1 MVKQALLAMI
11 VLAACGGGTS
21 KPPAYVS
28 DVDQVLAPTP
38 APREIAAPAATIE
51 PQAWKVGQWALYR
64 MTTGDVVGYMRYRA
78 VAQDACGLWFEQTI
92 ADRSTKL
99 VIKLCLASP
108 PDLGSAA
115 QATVEV
121 NGGAPQPLNP
131 PPKDMTLAGAGWAR
145 QADAPREDLGVPAGR
160 FAGAVKTTMTLK
172 GVATTVWSHPAVPL
186 AGTVKV
192 KAANG
197 VTTELVDFGDS

>member
-1 MVKQALLAMI
+1 MLKRALVASV

-28 DVDQVLAPTP
+28 DVDGVLAAKP
-38 APREIAAPAATIE
+38 AARDVAAPATLEAQ
-51 PQAWKVGQWALYR
+51 PWKVGQWALYR

-78 VAQDACGLWFEQTI
+78 VAQETCGLWFEQTI

-108 PDLGSAA
+108 PDLASAT
-115 QATVEV
+115 QASLQV
-121 NGGAPQPLNP
+121 NSGAPQVLNP
-131 PPKDMTLAGAGWAR
+131 PPKDMTLAGAGWAQ
-145 QADAPREDLGVPAGR
+145 QADAPREELRVPAGH
-160 FAGAVKTTMTLK
+160 FAGSVKTTMTLK

-192 KAANG
+192 QAANG
-197 VTTELVDFGDS
+197 VTTELVDFGP